1 MLHYKHYS
9 HYFPCPLVFFCIT
22 RKEKHTFLHS
32 YQTSSTV
39 SQLKNRLDFYSLSHE
54 VPSLAE
60 PVPQQQSGHGVVRSH
75 PNPGCSQIWKSNFP
89 SPFSAATQ
97 AQHIVCFWQGT
108 NEVIQPDCHYSQ
120 AWIYQGHGEEGKT
133 PRTVPFPSP
142 DEPDATTQRISLGP
156 LAFLLSLLWFST
168 AARKE
173 PFAPCPLSMLTD
185 AEGQMEPQV

>member
-1 MLHYKHYS
+1 MLHYKHDS
-9 HYFPCPLVFFCIT
+9 HYFPCPLVFLFIT
-22 RKEKHTFLHS
+22 KKEKHTFLHS

-39 SQLKNRLDFYSLSHE
+39 SQLKNRLDFYGLSHE
-54 VPSLAE
+54 VPSLAA

-75 PNPGCSQIWKSNFP
+75 PNPGCVKSGR
-89 SPFSAATQ
+89 ATFL
-97 AQHIVCFWQGT
+97 AHSLLQHKLCFWQGT
-108 NEVIQPDCHYSQ
+108 NEVIQPDFHYSQ

-168 AARKE
+168 VARKE
-173 PFAPCPLSMLTD
+173 LFAPCPLSMLTD
-185 AEGQMEPQV
+185 AVGQMEPQD